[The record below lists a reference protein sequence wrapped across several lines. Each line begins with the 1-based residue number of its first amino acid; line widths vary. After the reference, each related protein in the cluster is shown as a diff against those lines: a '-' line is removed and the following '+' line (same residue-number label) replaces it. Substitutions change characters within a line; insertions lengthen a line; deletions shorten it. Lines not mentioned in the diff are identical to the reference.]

1 MPNAQPEQA
10 DGRDGAQLPTSGTE
24 TRTAAT
30 PEQPTLQEF
39 LARLVGNPEARS
51 AFDADPRGE
60 LESAGLGELSATQVL
75 QASSLVLDYAPA
87 ELVSEYGRTVQPSID
102 TFAAST
108 QHVAIDQLD
117 PAQVPEPQE
126 ATEANMSLLDN
137 DNSASPNYSSDGDAD
152 REMEQGNTTETN
164 INVENE
170 DSQNLVSVHDV
181 VSGNEVAG
189 NAVGAV
195 GNTVGAVG
203 NTVGGVGDTVD
214 NTVNTVGDTANNTVG
229 EVTDT
234 AEGTVDTGVD
244 VAVGAADTALS
255 TANDLPVD
263 DVASTVDGVAG
274 DLPVAGDV
282 TGGLSEDGA
291 AGTLDGAT
299 GAVGGVVGE
308 AEGVVGGVT
317 SDLPL
322 DLM

>member
-39 LARLVGNPEARS
+39 LARLVGNTEARS

-60 LESAGLGELSATQVL
+60 LESAGLGELNATQVL

-137 DNSASPNYSSDGDAD
+137 DNSTSPNYSSDGDAD

-181 VSGNEVAG
+181 VSGNDVASGNEVAG

-203 NTVGGVGDTVD
+203 NTVGGVGNTVD
-214 NTVNTVGDTANNTVG
+214 NTVDTVGNTANNTVG

-244 VAVGAADTALS
+244 VAVGAADTALG
-255 TANDLPVD
+255 TAGDLP
-263 DVASTVDGVAG
+263 VDGVAG

-282 TGGLSEDGA
+282 AGGLSEDGA